1 MSKISIFVATIIS
14 LAIQVHAANAG
25 FVGMPL
31 NLRAAVGAVEADMMS
46 RSYQTDTDYFRAA
59 PDLIIEC

>member
-1 MSKISIFVATIIS
+1 MSKISIFAATMMS

-31 NLRAAVGAVEADMMS
+31 NLRSAAVEAGILS
-46 RSYQTDTDYFRAA
+46 RTHQPATNFHAA
-59 PDLIIEC
+59 PDVIIDC

>member
-1 MSKISIFVATIIS
+1 MSKISIFAATMIA
-14 LAIQVHAANAG
+14 LAIQAHAANAG

-31 NLRAAVGAVEADMMS
+31 ALQKSVDAVEAGMAS
-46 RSYQTDTDYFRAA
+46 QPYQSDTNYFRAA

>member
-1 MSKISIFVATIIS
+1 MSKISIFVGTIIS

-31 NLRAAVGAVEADMMS
+31 TLQKSVDAFEADMAPQP
-46 RSYQTDTDYFRAA
+46 YQSDTNYFRAA

>member
-1 MSKISIFVATIIS
+1 MSKISIFVAMIIS

-31 NLRAAVGAVEADMMS
+31 MLQKAVDAVAPQP
-46 RSYQTDTDYFRAA
+46 YQSDTNYFRAA

>member
-1 MSKISIFVATIIS
+1 MSKISIFAATIIS
-14 LAIQVHAANAG
+14 LAIQLHAANAG

-31 NLRAAVGAVEADMMS
+31 TLQKAVDAAGMVS
-46 RSYQTDTDYFRAA
+46 QPYQSDTNYFRAT